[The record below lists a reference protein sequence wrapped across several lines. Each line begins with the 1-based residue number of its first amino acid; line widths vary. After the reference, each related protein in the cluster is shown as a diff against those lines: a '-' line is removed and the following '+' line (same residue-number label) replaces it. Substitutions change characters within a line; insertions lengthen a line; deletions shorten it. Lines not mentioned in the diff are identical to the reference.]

1 MADSRLTVRT
11 LCLATVALI
20 LACGHAHR
28 AMAQQTRAAQ
38 DRVVPKST
46 SPIRVVPAG
55 SGKSTIATVT
65 NKGGGAS
72 RSSGSAKVATFTS
85 KSGSGGSVATFNGD
99 RQTVAHATSSRSKP
113 HAQPSRKPSA
123 PSPAKT
129 GRKPSILPEKKD
141 PPIIAVR
148 RPGQHAEQPADLPDP
163 VAGAPNNAASTPA
176 STIVAPA
183 RPALRNAFGGLSS
196 ASTVEFTS
204 APRVYAHAAR

>member
-28 AMAQQTRAAQ
+28 AMAQQARAAQ

-55 SGKSTIATVT
+55 SGKSTVATIT
-65 NKGGGAS
+65 NKATGPSRSGGA
-72 RSSGSAKVATFTS
+72 AKVATFTS
-85 KSGSGGSVATFNGD
+85 KSSSGSGGSVVTFNGD
-99 RQTVAHATSSRSKP
+99 RQTVAHASSSRPKP
-113 HAQPSRKPSA
+113 QAKPSA
-123 PSPAKT
+123 RPSSAASTAKP

-148 RPGQHAEQPADLPDP
+148 RPGQHAEQPSDLGEPAKDQTADPSP
-163 VAGAPNNAASTPA
+163 VST
-176 STIVAPA
+176 VAVT

-196 ASTVEFTS
+196 NSTVEFTS